1 MYHDR
6 LYMYIHVMYGLQQI
20 RIYCASLP
28 IFYLKTET
36 KATHKRYIV
45 MRSVIGKSE
54 ITPEQIE
61 SLHYMMQQI
70 LQHSRVSPS
79 WENDLQQIAKDEV
92 TKESPKNPK
101 REQKQRSIANREE
114 LRQKIFETGNAISK
128 SSKMSFDA
136 FSQII
141 SFIAT
146 FQKSTNLSLEAVRS
160 DGLYVQGYENTSQS
174 PATKEACQ
182 RTVSEFLT
190 SVFHLLGYDMQKSNI
205 STQTEY
211 LNEEVFTKTV
221 KRRWTNHTKSRQT
234 TTEGKQILMDSR
246 GEVVEWVFSL
256 SSLLHFPNFIVHIP

>member
-1 MYHDR
+1 
-6 LYMYIHVMYGLQQI
+6 
-20 RIYCASLP
+20 
-28 IFYLKTET
+28 
-36 KATHKRYIV
+36 

-92 TKESPKNPK
+92 TKESPKKPK

-146 FQKSTNLSLEAVRS
+146 FQKSTNLSLEAVRP

-211 LNEEVFTKTV
+211 LNEEVFSKAV
-221 KRRWTNHTKSRQT
+221 KHRWTNHTKSRQT
-234 TTEGKQILMDSR
+234 TTEGKQILKDSR
-246 GEVVEWVFSL
+246 GEAVKWVFSL
-256 SSLLHFPNFIVHIP
+256 SFLLHFPNFNVHIP

>member
-1 MYHDR
+1 
-6 LYMYIHVMYGLQQI
+6 
-20 RIYCASLP
+20 
-28 IFYLKTET
+28 
-36 KATHKRYIV
+36 

-92 TKESPKNPK
+92 TKESPKKPK

-146 FQKSTNLSLEAVRS
+146 FQKNTNLSLEAVRP

-174 PATKEACQ
+174 PATKEACE
-182 RTVSEFLT
+182 RSVSEFLT

-205 STQTEY
+205 STHTEY
-211 LNEEVFTKTV
+211 LNEEVFSKAV
-221 KRRWTNHTKSRQT
+221 KRRWTNQTKSRQT

-246 GEVVEWVFSL
+246 REVVEWVFSL